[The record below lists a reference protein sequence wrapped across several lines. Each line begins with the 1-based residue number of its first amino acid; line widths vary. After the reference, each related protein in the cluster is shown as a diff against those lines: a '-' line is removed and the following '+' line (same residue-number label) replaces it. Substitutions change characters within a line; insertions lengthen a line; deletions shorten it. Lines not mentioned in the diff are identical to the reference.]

1 MGMMRDLE
9 ADLSGLRLLL
19 SRLTDPL
26 RRADFSPEEWN
37 AAISAWALEL
47 AGADSFPPEWSDI
60 YAEYSRSVAQDSRA
74 LTLSRL
80 AAFVSSRRGN
90 GWQSLLLFL
99 RGESSCPF
107 LAARAAFLV
116 ATLAPSDTEQ
126 KFCGVDAVVR
136 LLMDKESTPPAALNG
151 ILATADRRLLPLL
164 TPLHRLP
171 TPRLSSLLL
180 ALEGSRLTPTSPSPS
195 PKLSSASLRPP
206 HSWQTSFTPS
216 PPGASKIR
224 LPNLCTPGRSPI
236 SSPASFP
243 NSPGISATLKSSD
256 SKKPI
261 PGRQAAPEG
270 STFSSA
276 IQVVSKFRSAFA
288 ALKLRRRSGIF
299 HIVHRPG
306 LYITKIMTTSCL
318 HDDSS

>member
-1 MGMMRDLE
+1 MGMMRDRE

-99 RGESSCPF
+99 RGESSCPS

-136 LLMDKESTPPAALNG
+136 LLIDKESTPPAALNG

-180 ALEGSRLTPTSPSPS
+180 ALEGSLNSLSSDWLLPLAAHPDLTEPLTQALLRLAASTPLVADLVYPIPSWSFKNPSPQPLHAWS
-195 PKLSSASLRPP
+195 LPDFFPRILPQLSGHLSDSQILRLKEAF
-206 HSWQTSFTPS
+206 TRTPS
-216 PPGASKIR
+216 GA
-224 LPNLCTPGRSPI
+224 
-236 SSPASFP
+236 
-243 NSPGISATLKSSD
+243 
-256 SKKPI
+256 
-261 PGRQAAPEG
+261 
-270 STFSSA
+270 
-276 IQVVSKFRSAFA
+276 
-288 ALKLRRRSGIF
+288 
-299 HIVHRPG
+299 
-306 LYITKIMTTSCL
+306 
-318 HDDSS
+318 

>member
-1 MGMMRDLE
+1 MGMMRDRE

-26 RRADFSPEEWN
+26 RRTDFSPEEWN
-37 AAISAWALEL
+37 AAISAWSLEL

-99 RGESSCPF
+99 RGESSCPS

-126 KFCGVDAVVR
+126 KFRGVD
-136 LLMDKESTPPAALNG
+136 PPAALNG

-180 ALEGSRLTPTSPSPS
+180 ALEGSLNSLSSDWLLPLAAHPDLTEPLTRALLRLAASTPLVADLVYPIPSWSFKNPSPQPLHAWS
-195 PKLSSASLRPP
+195 LPDFFPRILPHFSGHLSDSQILRLKEAF
-206 HSWQTSFTPS
+206 TRTPS
-216 PPGASKIR
+216 GA
-224 LPNLCTPGRSPI
+224 
-236 SSPASFP
+236 
-243 NSPGISATLKSSD
+243 
-256 SKKPI
+256 
-261 PGRQAAPEG
+261 
-270 STFSSA
+270 
-276 IQVVSKFRSAFA
+276 
-288 ALKLRRRSGIF
+288 
-299 HIVHRPG
+299 
-306 LYITKIMTTSCL
+306 
-318 HDDSS
+318 

>member
-1 MGMMRDLE
+1 MGMMRDRE

-37 AAISAWALEL
+37 AAISAWSLEL

-80 AAFVSSRRGN
+80 AAFVSSRHGN

-99 RGESSCPF
+99 RGESSCPS

-180 ALEGSRLTPTSPSPS
+180 ALEGSLNSLSSDWLLPLAAHPDLTEPLTRALLRLAASTPLVADLVYPIPSWSFKNPSPQPLHAWS
-195 PKLSSASLRPP
+195 LPDFFPRILPQLSGL
-206 HSWQTSFTPS
+206 
-216 PPGASKIR
+216 
-224 LPNLCTPGRSPI
+224 L
-236 SSPASFP
+236 
-243 NSPGISATLKSSD
+243 SD
-256 SKKPI
+256 SQILRLK
-261 PGRQAAPEG
+261 E
-270 STFSSA
+270 
-276 IQVVSKFRSAFA
+276 AFTRT
-288 ALKLRRRSGIF
+288 LGNS
-299 HIVHRPG
+299 
-306 LYITKIMTTSCL
+306 
-318 HDDSS
+318 